1 MQRKIAMSSYKLI
14 AFDMD
19 GTLLNYEKKISAE
32 TAEAVRTA
40 MQQGIIVVFNTGR
53 CMAELQEYFPIL
65 DVPYVNSVSGALV
78 LDRHQNQTI
87 YSNAL
92 PVDTVTKVLETARL
106 EDTMIHLL
114 IQQSIVQKNA
124 IPRMDHYH
132 MEVYRSMY
140 EKVTS
145 TWNNLFEEYMRDPFP
160 VPKLNL
166 YHTST
171 EARDRTRQRLVE
183 QSLPIEIVNA
193 ESTSLEI
200 SAKGIDKGIGLE
212 KLCEYLHLNM
222 SQVVVVG
229 DADNDAEAMKKA
241 GLAVAMG
248 NANDQIKKLADV
260 IVSDNDHDGC
270 KEVLERFFFI

>member
-1 MQRKIAMSSYKLI
+1 MTPYKLI

-19 GTLLNYEKKISAE
+19 GTLLNQRKKISDE
-32 TAEAVRTA
+32 TAEAVREA
-40 MQQGIIVVFNTGR
+40 MRQGIIVVFNTGR
-53 CMAELQEYFPIL
+53 CMAELQDYFPVL
-65 DVPYVNSVSGALV
+65 DIPYVNSVSGALV
-78 LDRHQNQTI
+78 LDRHRNQTV

-92 PVDTVTKVLETARL
+92 SADTVTKVLETARL

-114 IQQSIVQKNA
+114 IQQSIVQKDA

-132 MEVYRSMY
+132 MGVYRSMY
-140 EKVTS
+140 ERAAS
-145 TWNNLFEEYMRDPFP
+145 TWDNLFEEYMCDPFP
-160 VPKLNL
+160 VPKVNL
-166 YHTST
+166 YHTSA
-171 EARDRTRQRLVE
+171 EARDRTRQRLME
-183 QSLPIEIVNA
+183 RELPIEIVNA
-193 ESTSLEI
+193 ESASLEI
-200 SAKGIDKGIGLE
+200 SARGIDKGIGLE
-212 KLCEYLHLNM
+212 KLCEYLHITM

>member
-1 MQRKIAMSSYKLI
+1 MSSYKLI

-19 GTLLNYEKKISAE
+19 GTLLNYAKKISAE

-78 LDRHQNQTI
+78 LDRHRNQTI

-114 IQQSIVQKNA
+114 IQQSIVQKDA
-124 IPRMDHYH
+124 IPRMEHYH

-160 VPKLNL
+160 VPKVNL

-171 EARDRTRQRLVE
+171 EARDCTRQRLVE